1 MFSPFLMRQTLG
13 QDDMGRSVRPLSL
26 VLLPGQEPTP
36 RLISGVTGSIRKLET
51 RRQGSSGTGIGP
63 APCSQ
68 NSQAHLTVFTGA
80 ANISDT
86 NAAAPR
92 TDREVVPDA
101 ALRPSTDNQDHHTGR
116 GGEGNVQRAHKEGED
131 NTHKGLADK
140 LKAKVLGV
148 FKK

>member
-1 MFSPFLMRQTLG
+1 MSAAPVSHGRGG
-13 QDDMGRSVRPLSL
+13 QGNVYPDDTKYTDGEVVRE
-26 VLLPGQEPTP
+26 G
-36 RLISGVTGSIRKLET
+36 ET
-51 RRQGSSGTGIGP
+51 GTGVSTGRG
-63 APCSQ
+63 
-68 NSQAHLTVFTGA
+68 GA

-101 ALRPSTDNQDHHTGR
+101 AIRPSTDNQDHHTGR
-116 GGEGNVQRAHKEGED
+116 GGEGNVQRAHKEDGED
-131 NTHKGLADK
+131 AAHKGLADK

>member
-1 MFSPFLMRQTLG
+1 M
-13 QDDMGRSVRPLSL
+13 
-26 VLLPGQEPTP
+26 
-36 RLISGVTGSIRKLET
+36 TGLIRKPGT
-51 RRQGSSGTGIGP
+51 WRQGSSGTGIGP

-116 GGEGNVQRAHKEGED
+116 GGEGNVQRAHKHGED
-131 NTHKGLADK
+131 NTHQGLADK
-140 LKAKVLGV
+140 LKAKVLSV